1 MRNEGAVMSPIA
13 LVTGGTKGLGLVT
26 ARRLA
31 AEGHRVFVCG
41 RNDPGDLAPLE
52 FVRCDVRD
60 PEDVAAMIATIHEK
74 AGPVR
79 VLVNNAGG
87 SPHSDAATASP
98 RFAEKIVGLN
108 LMAPLWLSQAV
119 YADMNAHGGSIINIS
134 SVSALR
140 PSPGTSVY
148 AAAKGG
154 LLALTRS
161 LANEW
166 GPNIRLNAVVVGYI
180 ETEQTDATYGDAEKQ
195 ARISHNIGLKRL
207 GQSDEIAKAVAFL
220 ASDAASYVSGA
231 VLEVHGG
238 GERPAF
244 LDIALGKV

>member
-1 MRNEGAVMSPIA
+1 MSPIA

-60 PEDVAAMIATIHEK
+60 PEDVAAMIATIHAK

-119 YADMNAHGGSIINIS
+119 YADMNEHGGSIINIS

-180 ETEQTDATYGDAEKQ
+180 ETEQTDVTYGDAEKQ

-244 LDIALGKV
+244 LDIALGRV

>member
-1 MRNEGAVMSPIA
+1 MSLNA

-26 ARRLA
+26 ARRLS
-31 AEGHRVFVCG
+31 AEGYRVFVCG
-41 RNDPGDLAPLE
+41 RTDPEDLEGLE
-52 FVRCDVRD
+52 FLRCDVRD
-60 PEDVAAMIATIHEK
+60 PQDVAAMIDGIRQR
-74 AGPVR
+74 AGPLH

-87 SPHSDAATASP
+87 SPPSDAATASP
-98 RFAEKIVGLN
+98 RFAEKIVGLI

-119 YADMNAHGGSIINIS
+119 HADMAQNGGSIINIS

-154 LLALTRS
+154 LVALTRS

-166 GPNIRLNAVVVGYI
+166 GPNIRVNAVVVGYI
-180 ETEQTDATYGDAEKQ
+180 ETEQTSATYGTDGTQ
-195 ARISHNIGLKRL
+195 AAISRNIGLKRL
-207 GQSDEIAKAVAFL
+207 GRSQEIAEAVAWL
-220 ASDAASYVSGA
+220 ASEASSYVSGA

-244 LDIALGKV
+244 LDILERSQTA

>member
-1 MRNEGAVMSPIA
+1 LASVA

-26 ARRLA
+26 AQRLLA
-31 AEGHRVFVCG
+31 DGYRVFVCG
-41 RNDPGDLAPLE
+41 RNDTGDLGGLE
-52 FVRCDVRD
+52 FIRCDVRD
-60 PEDVAAMIATIHEK
+60 PQDVAAMVADIRAK

-79 VLVNNAGG
+79 VVVNNAGG
-87 SPHSDAATASP
+87 SPPSNAGTASP

-108 LMAPLWLSQAV
+108 LMAPLWGSQAV
-119 YADMNAHGGSIINIS
+119 YADMVEHGGSIINIS

-166 GPNIRLNAVVVGYI
+166 GPNIRVNAVVVGYI
-180 ETEQTDATYGDAEKQ
+180 ETEQTETTYGTHEAQ
-195 ARISHNIGLKRL
+195 SGISRNIGLKRL
-207 GQSDEIAKAVAFL
+207 GRSAEIADAVAYL

-244 LDIALGKV
+244 LDVLEQAGQL

>member
-1 MRNEGAVMSPIA
+1 MSAKVA

-31 AEGHRVFVCG
+31 AEGMKVYVCG
-41 RNDPGDLAPLE
+41 RSQPEALDEGLG
-52 FVRCDVRD
+52 FVACDVRD
-60 PEDVAAMIATIHEK
+60 PASVQDMVKQIRAE
-74 AGPVR
+74 AGPIT

-87 SPHSDAATASP
+87 SPPSDAATASP

-108 LMAPLWLSQAV
+108 LMAPLWASQAV
-119 YADMNAHGGSIINIS
+119 YADMALMGGSIINIA

-154 LLALTRS
+154 LVALTRS
-161 LANEW
+161 LASEW
-166 GPNIRLNAVVVGYI
+166 GPNIRVNAVVVGYI
-180 ETEQTDATYGDAEKQ
+180 ETEQTEATYGTDSAQ
-195 ARISHNIGLKRL
+195 AGISRNIGLKRL
-207 GQSDEIAKAVAFL
+207 GRSAEIADAVAYL
-220 ASDAASYVSGA
+220 ASDNASYVSGA

-244 LDIALGKV
+244 LDVLEREAEAQA

>member
-1 MRNEGAVMSPIA
+1 MSPIA

-26 ARRLA
+26 AQRLLA
-31 AEGHRVFVCG
+31 DGYRVFVCG
-41 RNDPGDLAPLE
+41 RNDPGDLGALD
-52 FVRCDVRD
+52 FIRCDVRD
-60 PEDVAAMIATIHEK
+60 PQDVAAMVADIHAK

-79 VLVNNAGG
+79 VVVNNAGG
-87 SPHSDAATASP
+87 SPPSDAATASP

-108 LMAPLWLSQAV
+108 LMAPLWVSQAV
-119 YADMNAHGGSIINIS
+119 YADMAEHGGSIINIS

-166 GPNIRLNAVVVGYI
+166 GPNIRVNAVVVGYI
-180 ETEQTDATYGDAEKQ
+180 ETEQTETTYGTDEAQ
-195 ARISHNIGLKRL
+195 SGISRNIGLKRL
-207 GQSDEIAKAVAFL
+207 GRSAEIADAVAYL

-244 LDIALGKV
+244 LDVLEQAGQL

>member
-1 MRNEGAVMSPIA
+1 MSAKVA

-31 AEGHRVFVCG
+31 AEGMKVYVCG
-41 RNDPGDLAPLE
+41 RSQPESLDEGLG
-52 FVRCDVRD
+52 FVACDVRD
-60 PEDVAAMIATIHEK
+60 PASVQAMVQQIREE
-74 AGPVR
+74 AGPIT

-87 SPHSDAATASP
+87 SPPSDAATASP

-108 LMAPLWLSQAV
+108 LMAPLWASQAV
-119 YADMNAHGGSIINIS
+119 YADMAELGGSIINIA

-161 LANEW
+161 LASEW
-166 GPNIRLNAVVVGYI
+166 GPNIRVNAVVVGYI
-180 ETEQTDATYGDAEKQ
+180 ETEQTEATYGSDKAQ
-195 ARISHNIGLKRL
+195 TSISRNIGLKRL
-207 GQSDEIAKAVAFL
+207 GRSAEIADAVAYL
-220 ASDAASYVSGA
+220 ASDGATYVSGA

-244 LDIALGKV
+244 LDVLEREAEAKA

>member
-1 MRNEGAVMSPIA
+1 MSPIA

-26 ARRLA
+26 AQRLLA
-31 AEGHRVFVCG
+31 DGYRVFVCG
-41 RNDPGDLAPLE
+41 RNDPGDLGALE
-52 FVRCDVRD
+52 FIRCDVRD
-60 PEDVAAMIATIHEK
+60 PQDVAAMVADIRAK

-87 SPHSDAATASP
+87 SPPSDAATASP

-119 YADMNAHGGSIINIS
+119 HADMAEHGGSIINIS

-166 GPNIRLNAVVVGYI
+166 GPNIRVNAVVVGYI
-180 ETEQTDATYGDAEKQ
+180 ETEQTETTYGTDEAQ
-195 ARISHNIGLKRL
+195 SGISRNIGLKRL
-207 GQSDEIAKAVAFL
+207 GRSAEIADAVAYL

-244 LDIALGKV
+244 LDVLEQAGQL